1 MEAGNGTS
9 PEAEPDLRRRGI
21 AMTNAAPSL
30 PTFLAERVAY
40 WAEVRPDAEAI
51 SFGDRRWSWAEFSGR
66 IRRVAGGLATLGIGA
81 DGRVAFLDK
90 NHPACAEVTFAA
102 GALGAANA
110 VVNWRYAG
118 DELVYVLND
127 SGATVLFVGAEIV
140 PNVQKVRDQLTAL
153 ERVVV
158 VGSHGG
164 TEDEYEQLVAGA
176 TPCGPRADVD
186 DDDPTLVIYSSGTTG
201 RPKGVLL
208 THRSMVAHT
217 TNLQAE
223 FRFSDG
229 DRNLV
234 AMPMFHVGGSSYLL
248 LGVDN
253 GVPTTMTR
261 EADAAS
267 LLGAIADGCT
277 HAFLVPAVIAG
288 FLAADEEHRRALG
301 GLRYLGYG
309 ASPMPAPQLRAAME
323 TWPHLLLIQVYGM
336 TELAGVIS
344 TLSPEAHR
352 DESRPE
358 RLASA
363 GTLLPGAEVRVVDP
377 ATGQDA
383 GPGEPGEFWFR
394 SAQAMA
400 GYLGQ
405 PEASAETI
413 VAGGWLRSGD
423 VGRIDD
429 GGFLFISDRVK
440 DMIITG
446 GENVYSPEV
455 ERVLAE
461 LPSVGEVAVI
471 GVPDD
476 RWGESVKAVVVPAPG
491 REVDPDALI
500 EAAREKLAAFKCPRS
515 VDVVD
520 ELPRNPTGKILK
532 KELRRP
538 YWEHRDRQV

>member
-1 MEAGNGTS
+1 
-9 PEAEPDLRRRGI
+9 
-21 AMTNAAPSL
+21 MTTTGP
-30 PTFLAERVAY
+30 VATRIGDRLEH
-40 WAEVRPDAEAI
+40 WADATPDAEAI
-51 SFGDRRWSWAEFSGR
+51 TYLGRTFTWAQWRDRVHGVSGALR
-66 IRRVAGGLATLGIGA
+66 AVGVGRG
-81 DGRVAFLDK
+81 GRVAFLDK

-102 GALGAANA
+102 GAIGAANA

-118 DELVYVLND
+118 DELVYVVND
-127 SGATVLFVGAEIV
+127 SGATVLFVGAEV
-140 PNVQKVRDQLTAL
+140 LPNVEKVRDQLTAV

-158 VGSHGG
+158 VGSHEGA
-164 TEDEYEQLVAGA
+164 EDEYEQFATSA
-176 TPCGPRADVD
+176 TPVGPQEDVS

-208 THRSMVAHT
+208 THRSMVSHT

-223 FRFSDG
+223 FRFADG

-234 AMPMFHVGGSSYLL
+234 AMPMFHVGGSSYIL

-288 FLAADEEHRRALG
+288 FLGAKEEHKRALG
-301 GLRYLGYG
+301 GLTYLGYG

-323 TWPHLLLIQVYGM
+323 TWPHMHLIQVYGM

-344 TLSPEAHR
+344 SLSPEAHR

-363 GTLLPGAEVRVVDP
+363 GTLLPNAEVRVVDP
-377 ATGQDA
+377 ATGEDA
-383 GPGEPGEFWFR
+383 GRGEPGEFWFR
-394 SAQAMA
+394 SEQAMA
-400 GYLGQ
+400 GYLGK
-405 PEASAETI
+405 PEETAETI
-413 VAGGWLRSGD
+413 VEGGWLRSGD

-429 GGFLFISDRVK
+429 GGFLFIEDRVK

-455 ERVLAE
+455 ERVLVE
-461 LPSVGEVAVI
+461 HPSVAEVAVI

-476 RWGESVKAVVVPAPG
+476 RWGEAVKAVVVPASG
-491 REVDPDALI
+491 QQVDPDALI
-500 EAAREKLAAFKCPRS
+500 EAAREKLASFKAPRS

-538 YWEHRDRQV
+538 YWEGRDRQV